1 MDEQREMAARLAIAG
16 LIGLAAGLEREW
28 SGHASGPDARFAGIR
43 TFFLLG
49 LFGAIAGTLVS
60 LAAPYI
66 ATALVAG
73 GAALCVVAY
82 WVAVKKPSSST
93 DGTTEAAALTIIAL
107 GVLAGLGFT
116 GLAAGAGAVVVLMLS
131 EKSRLHWLVGR
142 LTEPELRA
150 GLQFAVL
157 AVVVLPLLPSG
168 PYFGDFAVRPR
179 ALWTLVLL
187 FSALSFGGFVA
198 RRKFGAGRG
207 FRITG
212 ALGGLVSSTAVT
224 LTFSRLSQGADD
236 IGGAL
241 ARGVLAACA
250 VLIPRV
256 IIVSAALNPAVALA
270 LVPTLAPA
278 LVVALAF
285 ALWGGRGDQ
294 SSSHKPEVSETSPL
308 RLPAAIQL
316 AVAFQIAMIAVALG
330 RRYWGATGVYTGA
343 TLLGLT
349 DVDALTVS
357 MSRSE
362 ANLEVAMAARAIT
375 IGVLSNTIVKLGLA
389 LVLGRRTFRRRTATG
404 LALLAGA
411 SAVGILLA

>member
-1 MDEQREMAARLAIAG
+1 MVEQREMAVRLAIAG

-49 LFGAIAGTLVS
+49 LFGAIAGILAS
-60 LAAPYI
+60 LADPYV

-82 WVAVKKPSSST
+82 WVAARRPSAST
-93 DGTTEAAALTIIAL
+93 DGTTEAAALTIISL
-107 GVLAGLGFT
+107 GLLAGLGFT
-116 GLAAGAGAVVVLMLS
+116 GVAAGAGAVVVLMLS
-131 EKSRLHWLVGR
+131 EKSRLHWIVGR
-142 LTEPELRA
+142 LTELELHA

-157 AVVVLPLLPSG
+157 AVVVLPLLPPG
-168 PYFGDFAVRPR
+168 PYFGDLAVKPR

-187 FSALSFGGFVA
+187 FSALSFAGFVA
-198 RRKFGAGRG
+198 RRVFGAGRG

-224 LTFSRLSQGADD
+224 LAFSRLSRGADE

-270 LVPTLAPA
+270 LMPTLAPA
-278 LVVALAF
+278 FVVALAF
-285 ALWGGRGDQ
+285 AMWGRRDEQ
-294 SSSHKPEVSETSPL
+294 SPSLSSERAESSPL
-308 RLPAAIQL
+308 RLVAAIQL
-316 AVAFQIAMIAVALG
+316 AVAFQIAMIAVAVA
-330 RRYWGATGVYTGA
+330 RRYWGDTGVYTGA
-343 TLLGLT
+343 TVLGLT

-357 MSRSE
+357 MSRRE
-362 ANLEVAMAARAIT
+362 ANLEVRMAARAIT
-375 IGVLSNTIVKLGLA
+375 IGVFANTIVKLALA
-389 LVLGRRTFRRRTATG
+389 LIVGRHTFRRRAATS
-404 LALLAGA
+404 LAVLAGA
-411 SAVGILLA
+411 SAVGVLLA

>member
-1 MDEQREMAARLAIAG
+1 MVEQRVMAVRLAIAG
-16 LIGLAAGLEREW
+16 LIGLATGLEREW

-49 LFGAIAGTLVS
+49 LFGAIAGLLVS
-60 LAAPYI
+60 LSSAYV

-82 WVAVKKPSSST
+82 WVAVRKPSAQT
-93 DGTTEAAALTIIAL
+93 DGTTEAAALTIISL

-116 GLAAGAGAVVVLMLS
+116 GLAAGSGAVVVLMLS
-131 EKSRLHWLVGR
+131 EKSRLHWLVRR
-142 LTEPELRA
+142 LAEPELRA

-157 AVVVLPLLPSG
+157 AVVVLPLLPPG
-168 PYFGDFAVRPR
+168 PYFGDFAVKPR
-179 ALWTLVLL
+179 ALWTLVLF
-187 FSALSFGGFVA
+187 FSGLNFAGFVA
-198 RRKFGAGRG
+198 RRAFGARSG

-224 LTFSRLSQGADD
+224 LTFSRLSQGAED
-236 IGGAL
+236 IGSAL

-256 IIVSAALNPAVALA
+256 IFVSAALNPAVAIA
-270 LVPTLAPA
+270 LIPTLAPA
-278 LVVALAF
+278 FIVALAF
-285 ALWGGRGDQ
+285 AMWGGRDDR
-294 SSSHKPEVSETSPL
+294 SSPLNKDGAESSPL
-308 RLPAAIQL
+308 RLAVAVQL

-330 RRYWGATGVYTGA
+330 QRYWGDTGVYTGA
-343 TLLGLT
+343 TVLGLT

-357 MSRSE
+357 MSRPE
-362 ANLEVAMAARAIT
+362 AHLDVSMAARAIT

-389 LVLGRRTFRRRTATG
+389 LALGRHAFRRRTATG
-404 LALLAGA
+404 LALVAGA
-411 SAVGILLA
+411 SAVGVLLA